1 MRLRRVPTRLQM
13 TKRVLYDPEPPDNA
27 RGLLPVSAHF
37 QRARRARSKL
47 FPALAGNMPCPW
59 SPYRSSPC
67 SGLRLRALFPRLS
80 PFTSIDQIRRR
91 VKSLLAEHTQFR
103 VSPGLT
109 CDVQCTGRL
118 AEIDSVCPIHTFS
131 RCRVRCG
138 PVMGA
143 STNKKKYTVLYI
155 HIYIYT
161 GHSCIYM
168 NVLTA
173 LAATAGTVRALA
185 AQPQDA
191 QRHLTLAHSQS

>member
-131 RCRVRCG
+131 RCRVRCE

-143 STNKKKYTVLYI
+143 STNKKKYTVLYTHT
-155 HIYIYT
+155 HIYIYIYRT
-161 GHSCIYM
+161 FMYIYSCM
-168 NVLTA
+168 NHVLTA
-173 LAATAGTVRALA
+173 LYCTRASSAAAGRATPPYLGA
-185 AQPQDA
+185 
-191 QRHLTLAHSQS
+191 